1 MQGRSPVLLLN
12 GHVPEWPQ
20 DFFYGHD
27 FRPSWLRTNKDNIP
41 SSEGLRPER
50 WKYVHYFDEKPPH
63 EQLFDLKATR
73 TRSITWRVNRLM
85 PRPWKSSG
93 DAWGCFGPKPGHH
106 RIPPAR
112 AYGLPCGKK

>member
-63 EQLFDLKATR
+63 EQLFDLKADPHEINNLAGEPAHAETLEVLR
-73 TRSITWRVNRLM
+73 RRLGVL
-85 PRPWKSSG
+85 RAK
-93 DAWGCFGPKPGHH
+93 AGPP
-106 RIPPAR
+106 
-112 AYGLPCGKK
+112 